1 MLVLCSNSVTDIN
14 IDVTSNNIINKLNVI
29 DALKLICVGGFHV
42 IPLLGVQAGL
52 SIVLRVKLTAE
63 TWNCCGKRQH
73 RH

>member
-29 DALKLICVGGFHV
+29 DALKLCVGGFHV

-52 SIVLRVKLTAE
+52 GHCPEGQADSGDLELLS
-63 TWNCCGKRQH
+63 
-73 RH
+73 